1 MKKVFVLCLAFL
13 LALPLFAGCTKKK
26 TTDTPSP
33 DSPAPQS
40 SATES
45 FDHCSELPPTPAEG
59 VLSYKKDK
67 TALTVT
73 VTLKD
78 GADRQ
83 VSLLI
88 LDGLEHKNDWHESPE
103 HLIDIAQ
110 VQLDSEGKGTVSMQ
124 LKDEN
129 AVCYLL
135 LSTKDGS
142 YSAKING

>member
-1 MKKVFVLCLAFL
+1 MKKVFVLCLALL
-13 LALPLFAGCTKKK
+13 LALPLLAGCTKKK
-26 TTDTPSP
+26 TTDIPSP
-33 DSPAPQS
+33 TSPAPQS
-40 SATES
+40 SVTES
-45 FDHCSELPPTPAEG
+45 FNCSELPPTPAEG
-59 VLSYKKDK
+59 VLSFKKDK

-78 GADRQ
+78 GANRQ

-88 LDGLEHKNDWHESPE
+88 LDGLEHKNDWHESPD